1 MFTYLPYINL
11 SSLFLLA
18 TSVSY
23 SARTCP
29 CQLYQDNTNDLILS
43 LPFLMS
49 IFPFQLTTSV
59 LVFLP
64 RRALAKMSWVG
75 SLAEED
81 RCDTLAGLVKR
92 QRRLCRRNV
101 ELMDSVK
108 TGALMAIEECQAQFQ
123 NRRWNCSTTD
133 SNRLF
138 GRVILKQGKVLYK
151 LLYRYGW
158 G

>member
-1 MFTYLPYINL
+1 
-11 SSLFLLA
+11 
-18 TSVSY
+18 
-23 SARTCP
+23 
-29 CQLYQDNTNDLILS
+29 
-43 LPFLMS
+43 
-49 IFPFQLTTSV
+49 
-59 LVFLP
+59 
-64 RRALAKMSWVG
+64 MSWVG

-138 GRVILKQGKVLYK
+138 GRVILKQGKASAGV
-151 LLYRYGW
+151 G